1 MENRYKCCSGIFPK
15 IITSSRYTRPISKLS
30 LRSPSMDVLSLLSD
44 IYSAVDRSQL
54 TLLALFDVSSA
65 FDMVDHEILL
75 QRLETSCGLKGSP
88 LLWLRSYLSDRTQM
102 IISGDSRT
110 QWVPVKLGVPQGS
123 VLGPSY
129 SFYTRLVFLPF
140 SQIIRLSAIFLLMMS
155 RRMSMGPFCSTPS
168 C

>member
-1 MENRYKCCSGIFPK
+1 MQLLPYLEHSGLLPTHQSGFRAYHS
-15 IITSSRYTRPISKLS
+15 TETAL
-30 LRSPSMDVLSLLSD
+30 LSLLSD

-88 LLWLRSYLSDRTQM
+88 LLRLRSYLSDRTQM

-110 QWVPVKLGVPQGS
+110 QWVPAKLGVPQGP
-123 VLGPSY
+123 VLGPTY
-129 SFYTRLVFLPF
+129 LFYTRLVFHPF

-155 RRMSMGPFCSTPS
+155 RHMFVGPFCSTP